1 MARHHASVEASE
13 ADLACQAPRAP
24 CQGEPCF
31 RSTPSYVTDS
41 IQVLQ
46 TTLVQACLPTLG
58 AASRHRLKP
67 VWVQD
72 FSDFGLHVLLVL
84 KFAYQGW
91 LAGGLFQ
98 LRLRLEELQ

>member
-31 RSTPSYVTDS
+31 RSTP
-41 IQVLQ
+41 
-46 TTLVQACLPTLG
+46 
-58 AASRHRLKP
+58 SRHRLKP